1 MDAAESEIHPFC
13 SVEDWYSFGMETTG
27 EWIKVLHLK
36 KSAWKTICIFSIIN
50 ELVILLKSVFEIKR
64 CLAQEQK

>member
-36 KSAWKTICIFSIIN
+36 KSAWKTICIFSIIF
-50 ELVILLKSVFEIKR
+50 ELVILLITNLHLKLKGV
-64 CLAQEQK
+64 